1 MSNKKLKPNEIYVV
15 KRHNC
20 FTTGDKSDILF
31 VTKDFNLVEK
41 RISETPLFAKYE
53 IVELKIDKNI
63 KKERKE
69 KIEKLNNK

>member
-1 MSNKKLKPNEIYVV
+1 MSNKKLKRNEIYVV
-15 KRHNC
+15 KKHNY

-41 RISETPLFAKYE
+41 RISETPLFTKYE